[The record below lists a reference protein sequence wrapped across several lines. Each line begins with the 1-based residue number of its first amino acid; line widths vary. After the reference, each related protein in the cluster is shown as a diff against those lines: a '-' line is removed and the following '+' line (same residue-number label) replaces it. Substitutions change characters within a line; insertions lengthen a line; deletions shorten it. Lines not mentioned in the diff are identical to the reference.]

1 MKKLVLIF
9 SCMFTFGFSLLPVVA
24 EAGNFQPP
32 NYAQGQDVKQAVQSK
47 GKDLTD
53 LFGMIAA
60 IVCILGIIV
69 GAIKMGGGNAEGG
82 KSTVMWSVIGLIIVG
97 MAYGIAILAMK

>member
-9 SCMFTFGFSLLPVVA
+9 SFMLTFGFSLLPLVA

-32 NYAQGQDVKQAVQSK
+32 SYAQGQDVKQAVQSK
-47 GKDLTD
+47 GKDITD
-53 LFGMIAA
+53 LFAMIAA
-60 IVCILGIIV
+60 IVCILGIII

-82 KSTVMWSVIGLIIVG
+82 KQTVMWSVVGLIIIG
-97 MAYGIAILAMK
+97 MAYGIAIYAMK